1 MTNNKILRF
10 NLEIE
15 KRWGED
21 VFVIDLGDAEVL
33 CEKNCI
39 TNALYVYHP
48 EQPVYSIIPNWEW
61 TRENVIRLYHI
72 LHAWRLL

>member
-1 MTNNKILRF
+1 MINKIQRF
-10 NLEIE
+10 SLEIE
-15 KRWGED
+15 RRWGED

-33 CEKNCI
+33 CEKNYA

-48 EQPVYSIIPNWEW
+48 EQPVYSTIPNWEW

-72 LHAWRLL
+72 LHAWGLL